1 MKRLAAVL
9 ICVSLLLFCSMT
21 AFAEEPAA
29 KTDNAVIT
37 ATVPQYHTI
46 TVTVDSNV
54 EVRVNDEKGSTFNV
68 ERLSEPTIEIK
79 IPDGEELAKAVLNGE
94 DITDK
99 ISNGTYTLPPVY
111 EDLHLVVDTKTK
123 ETTTDSKPTSSE
135 RTNTGTTSSK
145 NENGNSSVTSSNVTS
160 PKTGNGATVIP
171 LISMM
176 FIEMFFIALTLR
188 KKEKDN

>member
-9 ICVSLLLFCSMT
+9 LCVSLLLFCSMT

-79 IPDGEELAKAVLNGE
+79 IPDGVELAKAVLNGE

-123 ETTTDSKPTSSE
+123 ETTTD
-135 RTNTGTTSSK
+135 TTSSK

-160 PKTGNGATVIP
+160 PKTGNGAVVIP